1 MALAPAAKLE
11 LLRYFKG
18 FYGTFEKLSYLGP
31 CDDLLYLRLSSQQL
45 APRMVPFMMGRIVNA
60 AQVLQSLSVPDCLV
74 GRELVIGI
82 RDEQVPLNTMLVKMH
97 FDEKGITLFN
107 TLDDPTV
114 LMDISSLTQLF
125 SGRTGPGS

>member
-1 MALAPAAKLE
+1 
-11 LLRYFKG
+11 
-18 FYGTFEKLSYLGP
+18 
-31 CDDLLYLRLSSQQL
+31 
-45 APRMVPFMMGRIVNA
+45 MVPFMMGRIVNA

-125 SGRTGPGS
+125 FGTVRGPGAERRGLYPRGRRIIPVDA